1 MKIEYVPELDAYR
14 VGNSEFIVRDKAFA
28 EEFLRMAEEL
38 AKAGQMARDIP
49 EPKSRQVFAECV
61 KRK

>member
-14 VGNSEFIVRDKAFA
+14 VGELITADREVA

-38 AKAGQMARDIP
+38 AKAGHMVRDIP

-61 KRK
+61 RRK

>member
-14 VGNSEFIVRDKAFA
+14 VGNLITTDREFA
-28 EEFLRMAEEL
+28 EKFLRMAEEL
-38 AKAGQMARDIP
+38 AKAGQMALDIP

-61 KRK
+61 RRK